1 MERADW
7 TVRSMLFHSLG
18 ANAKKTQSLS
28 INLEQGADRG
38 IFRMRSESWRDS
50 ARRLF
55 SPPRRPAIQ
64 NNWKHLVALLNKL
77 ICLKPPEASRQA
89 AP

>member
-18 ANAKKTQSLS
+18 ANAKKIQSLS

-38 IFRMRSESWRDS
+38 F
-50 ARRLF
+50 
-55 SPPRRPAIQ
+55 
-64 NNWKHLVALLNKL
+64 
-77 ICLKPPEASRQA
+77 
-89 AP
+89 